1 MDSSDHPLYV
11 ALFWH
16 LHQPFYKDLLTGDH
30 WMPWVRLHAIKD
42 YYAMAQIAKEFPHL
56 RLNFNLVP
64 SLLEQLED
72 YANHDGTDTALQLSL
87 KPPRD
92 LDPEEKV
99 DILAHFF
106 SANWETMIAPFPR
119 YRELLEKRGRI
130 EDRGRWSE
138 IQRYFS
144 NQDLQDI
151 QVWFNLA
158 WFNFVLRETD
168 PFLKGLVQKGRN
180 YSEGEKIQLLA
191 KQREVIQQVIPLY
204 RELFLNGQIELT
216 TSPYFHP
223 ILPLLC
229 DTDVSKESSPDMIL
243 PRSRFRHP
251 EDALLQ
257 MKRGLDAH
265 FRHFKRPAQG
275 MWPPEGAVSQEMAQL
290 AASVGFRWMA
300 TDEKILFRSLELP
313 LREEA
318 QTGMGHFKLLYQPVS
333 LRGSNFKLDLVFR
346 DHVLSDLIGFTYAR
360 WDPKVAAKDFL
371 GRLHQIQSRLK
382 SSRHD
387 GPFLV
392 TIILD
397 GENAWEYYRNDGR
410 DFLSFLYEGLRWE
423 NGLQSIQIS
432 EFLERF
438 PPRHEIGRIA
448 SGSWINHNFRVWIG
462 HPEDNAAWDLLG
474 RTRDD
479 LVSLEKT
486 SGQRKMQGGG
496 DAGSESLQK
505 AWEEVYIAE
514 GSDWCWW
521 YGDDHSSGMDEEFD
535 GLFRKHLMNVYSF
548 MGAPVPD
555 RLHIPLTQ
563 KREKVDLTLEPAGF
577 IHPLI
582 DGRITNYFEWIL
594 ADSYH
599 TSRAGDAMHRSRA
612 LIEGIYVGFD
622 PDKIFLR
629 IDMEEGSL
637 KGEEALGLSLQV
649 SFLAPIPVRL
659 KVGLEAKGDT
669 VPVRLDE
676 LDPSVRADPSG
687 GMTPVG
693 LKVAVG
699 RIIELEIP
707 LAALKVESG
716 QEIQF
721 AVGLQQNGTEW
732 ERWPRSNC
740 FRVRVPS
747 KESMADLWQA

>member
-16 LHQPFYKDLLTGDH
+16 LHQPFYKDLSTGEY
-30 WMPWVRLHAIKD
+30 WLPWVRLHAIKD
-42 YYAMAQIAKEFPHL
+42 YYGMAQIAKEFPHL

-72 YANHDGTDTALQLSL
+72 YANHGGTDRALQLSL
-87 KPPRD
+87 KSPRD

-99 DILAHFF
+99 SILDHFF

-119 YRELLEKRGRI
+119 YRELLEKRGRM
-130 EDRGRWSE
+130 EDRRKWSE

-144 NQDLQDI
+144 NQDFEDI
-151 QVWFNLA
+151 QVWFNLT
-158 WFNFVLRETD
+158 WFNFALRETD

-180 YSEGEKIQLLA
+180 YSEEEKLQLLA

-204 RELFLNGQIELT
+204 RELFLNGQIEIT

-229 DTDVSKESSPDMIL
+229 DTDVAKESSPDMIL
-243 PRSRFRHP
+243 PKSRFRHS

-257 MKRGLDAH
+257 MKRGLEAH
-265 FRHFKRPAQG
+265 FRHFKRPVQG

-300 TDEKILFRSLELP
+300 TDEEILFRSLELP

-318 QTGMGHFKLLYQPVS
+318 HTGMGHFKLLYQPVA

-360 WDPKVAAKDFL
+360 WDPKAAAKDFL

-397 GENAWEYYRNDGR
+397 GENAWEYYPNDGR
-410 DFLSFLYEGLRWE
+410 DFLSSLYEGLRWE
-423 NGLQSIQIS
+423 NGLQSTQVS

-486 SGQRKMQGGG
+486 SPETKMQGGG
-496 DAGSESLQK
+496 GS
-505 AWEEVYIAE
+505 
-514 GSDWCWW
+514 
-521 YGDDHSSGMDEEFD
+521 
-535 GLFRKHLMNVYSF
+535 
-548 MGAPVPD
+548 
-555 RLHIPLTQ
+555 
-563 KREKVDLTLEPAGF
+563 
-577 IHPLI
+577 
-582 DGRITNYFEWIL
+582 
-594 ADSYH
+594 
-599 TSRAGDAMHRSRA
+599 
-612 LIEGIYVGFD
+612 GIRVT
-622 PDKIFLR
+622 
-629 IDMEEGSL
+629 
-637 KGEEALGLSLQV
+637 
-649 SFLAPIPVRL
+649 
-659 KVGLEAKGDT
+659 AKGLGRGLHRGRKRL
-669 VPVRLDE
+669 VLVVR
-676 LDPSVRADPSG
+676 G
-687 GMTPVG
+687 
-693 LKVAVG
+693 
-699 RIIELEIP
+699 
-707 LAALKVESG
+707 
-716 QEIQF
+716 
-721 AVGLQQNGTEW
+721 
-732 ERWPRSNC
+732 
-740 FRVRVPS
+740 
-747 KESMADLWQA
+747 